1 MKINPLFK
9 NFVFVVLIILVI
21 GGIFSL
27 LYFPASTPTQVS
39 VTQLVSDINSNSIK
53 KIETSGDTLNI
64 TYTNNKTATSMKE
77 TGTGLT
83 DLLINLGVN
92 KDSLAKI
99 AAAEPKAAPKAEPH
113 YGPCPVLVKAS
124 YLTGGGANNAIIVSL
139 KNTSKKKIDAVKL
152 TWTVYNHAGKAIG
165 NSGGMAKKNLAK
177 GRAGSYSWSVNAPN
191 GTKAKAAVAYVHF
204 ADGTVWA
211 TK

>member
-1 MKINPLFK
+1 MLKTFKVYKIAKTLFSRATMRTFRTIYYLPLFAAVSL
-9 NFVFVVLIILVI
+9 VFSCKSPQPDAALKRRAD
-21 GGIFSL
+21 SL
-27 LYFPASTPTQVS
+27 DA
-39 VTQLVSDINSNSIK
+39 QL
-53 KIETSGDTLNI
+53 KIAKLAQQQAQR
-64 TYTNNKTATSMKE
+64 TADSA
-77 TGTGLT
+77 LRAQH
-83 DLLINLGVN
+83 V

-99 AAAEPKAAPKAEPH
+99 AAVEHKEAPKATPH
-113 YGPCPVLVKAS
+113 YGPCPVIVKAS
-124 YLTGGGANNAIIVSL
+124 YLTGSAVNKAIIVSL

-165 NSGGMAKKNLAK
+165 SSGGMAKKNLAK

>member
-1 MKINPLFK
+1 MLKTCEVYAIVKTLFSRATMRTYRTIYFLPLMAAVCLVFSCKSPQPDAALKRKADSLEAQLKIAKLAQQQAQQRADSA
-9 NFVFVVLIILVI
+9 LRAQHL
-21 GGIFSL
+21 
-27 LYFPASTPTQVS
+27 
-39 VTQLVSDINSNSIK
+39 
-53 KIETSGDTLNI
+53 
-64 TYTNNKTATSMKE
+64 
-77 TGTGLT
+77 
-83 DLLINLGVN
+83 